1 MIFDC
6 SNPIAT
12 IKMSDEWNDTLAPT
26 VVSFSS
32 RGPNP
37 ITPDILK
44 VIIFFFLDYIYIN
57 F

>member
-44 VIIFFFLDYIYIN
+44 VIIFFFLTIFI
-57 F
+57 

>member
-1 MIFDC
+1 MLG
-6 SNPIAT
+6 
-12 IKMSDEWNDTLAPT
+12 ETLTDYMAPY

-44 VIIFFFLDYIYIN
+44 VLIKKKKRIGKRLI
-57 F
+57 